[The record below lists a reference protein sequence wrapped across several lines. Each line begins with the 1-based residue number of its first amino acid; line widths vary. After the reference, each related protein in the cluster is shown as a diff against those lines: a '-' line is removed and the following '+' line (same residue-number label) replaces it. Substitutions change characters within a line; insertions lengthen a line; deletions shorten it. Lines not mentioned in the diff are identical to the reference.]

1 MVMLVISLG
10 QFETVQKLQGSQAVY
25 PSAAA
30 LDAFETVQKLQG
42 SQACRRACS
51 AWFRF
56 ETVQKLQGSQA
67 SNITLKLSPN
77 HYMLVMLYSL

>member
-1 MVMLVISLG
+1 MSLTEDG
-10 QFETVQKLQGSQAVY
+10 KHMFETVQKLQGSQAEKMN
-25 PSAAA
+25 ANII
-30 LDAFETVQKLQG
+30 TK
-42 SQACRRACS
+42 
-51 AWFRF
+51 F

>member
-1 MVMLVISLG
+1 MKVNGM
-10 QFETVQKLQGSQAVY
+10 FETVQKLQGSQA
-25 PSAAA
+25 
-30 LDAFETVQKLQG
+30 TVIMERKLVL
-42 SQACRRACS
+42 
-51 AWFRF
+51 F

>member
-1 MVMLVISLG
+1 MFETVQKLQGSQATVIMERKLVL
-10 QFETVQKLQGSQAVY
+10 FETVQKLQGSQAVGT
-25 PSAAA
+25 AVIGGA
-30 LDAFETVQKLQG
+30 V
-42 SQACRRACS
+42 
-51 AWFRF
+51 F